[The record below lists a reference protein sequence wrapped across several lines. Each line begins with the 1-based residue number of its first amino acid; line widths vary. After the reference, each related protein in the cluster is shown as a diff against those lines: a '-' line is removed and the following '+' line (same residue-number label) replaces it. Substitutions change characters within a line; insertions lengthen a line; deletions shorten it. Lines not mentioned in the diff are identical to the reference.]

1 MPEGSHR
8 GSADFDCLGG
18 ASSRT
23 WRLLLL
29 TASKYD
35 LLFSLGSPAGGG
47 GTLVKG
53 VGFMLGL
60 LVMSAGVLVK
70 DPVME
75 WMEGEEVTSG
85 ENFIGDVGGVATADV
100 SFLEQNNFK
109 YLLEFRQNDLMS

>member
-1 MPEGSHR
+1 
-8 GSADFDCLGG
+8 
-18 ASSRT
+18 
-23 WRLLLL
+23 
-29 TASKYD
+29 
-35 LLFSLGSPAGGG
+35 
-47 GTLVKG
+47 
-53 VGFMLGL
+53 MLGL
-60 LVMSAGVLVK
+60 VVMSAGVLVK

>member
-1 MPEGSHR
+1 MFG
-8 GSADFDCLGG
+8 
-18 ASSRT
+18 
-23 WRLLLL
+23 
-29 TASKYD
+29 
-35 LLFSLGSPAGGG
+35 
-47 GTLVKG
+47 LVQ
-53 VGFMLGL
+53 
-60 LVMSAGVLVK
+60 MSAGVLVK

>member
-1 MPEGSHR
+1 
-8 GSADFDCLGG
+8 
-18 ASSRT
+18 
-23 WRLLLL
+23 
-29 TASKYD
+29 
-35 LLFSLGSPAGGG
+35 
-47 GTLVKG
+47 
-53 VGFMLGL
+53 MLGL
-60 LVMSAGVLVK
+60 VEMLAGVLVR

>member
-1 MPEGSHR
+1 
-8 GSADFDCLGG
+8 
-18 ASSRT
+18 
-23 WRLLLL
+23 
-29 TASKYD
+29 
-35 LLFSLGSPAGGG
+35 
-47 GTLVKG
+47 
-53 VGFMLGL
+53 MLGL